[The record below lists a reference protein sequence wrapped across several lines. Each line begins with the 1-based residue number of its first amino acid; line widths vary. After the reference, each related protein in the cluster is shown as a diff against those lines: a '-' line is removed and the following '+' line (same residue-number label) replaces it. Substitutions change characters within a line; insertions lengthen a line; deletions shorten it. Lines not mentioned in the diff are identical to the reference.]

1 MDNLAKL
8 EAILSR
14 LSPAQVDLAL
24 EFCEALNQATSEPTE
39 DELRRQAE
47 LDLPRFLREGRGKR
61 GVAD

>member
-8 EAILSR
+8 RESLSR
-14 LSPAQVDLAL
+14 LNLAQLQLVL
-24 EFCEALNQATSEPTE
+24 EFAEALIQATSEPTE